1 MNKIYDYFDKEI
13 LSHQAVADMMVDNC
27 RDDFAKILKICVT
40 AINEGKKIMLFG
52 NGGSAADAQHI
63 ATELAV
69 RYCEDR
75 PPIAA
80 IALTTDSS
88 NLTAC
93 SNDYGFQY
101 IFARQIQAIGND
113 SDIVIGISTSG
124 NSDNVN
130 LALKMAKEKGMIAI
144 GFGGRDGGKMVDICD
159 QLIIVPSNI
168 TARIQEM
175 HIILGHMLCGA
186 LEIELGLMANNK

>member
-1 MNKIYDYFDKEI
+1 MDKIYDYFNKEI
-13 LSHQAVADMMVDNC
+13 LSHQSVADMMVDNC
-27 RDDFAKILKICVT
+27 RDDFLNILKICAN

-93 SNDYGFQY
+93 GNDYGFQY
-101 IFARQIQAIGND
+101 IFSRQIQAIGND
-113 SDIVIGISTSG
+113 GDIAIGISTSG

-130 LALKMAKEKGMIAI
+130 LALRAAKESGMIAI
-144 GFGGRDGGKMVDICD
+144 GFGGRDGGEMIDICD

-186 LEIELGLMANNK
+186 LEIELGLMPDDK

>member
-1 MNKIYDYFDKEI
+1 MSKIYNYFDKEI
-13 LSHQAVADMMVDNC
+13 LSHQTVVSVLADAC
-27 RDDFAKILKICVT
+27 RDDFSNILKICVD
-40 AINEGKKIMLFG
+40 AINNGKKIMLFG

-93 SNDYGFQY
+93 GNDYGFEY

-113 SDIVIGISTSG
+113 GDIAIGISTSG

-130 LALKMAKEKGMIAI
+130 MALKTAKKLGITAI
-144 GFGGRDGGKMVDICD
+144 GLSGRDGGKMPNICD
-159 QLIIVPSNI
+159 ELIIIPSNV

-175 HIILGHMLCGA
+175 HIILGHMLCAA
-186 LEIELGLMANNK
+186 LEIELGLISDY